1 MAVSKDIREYRS
13 YHLPLL
19 IIISIISHFP
29 FVLKGFGEIDATKI
43 AVSVIDM
50 LNNGPDA
57 AFANFYFSDVIPLYI
72 VYLQW
77 PTTLLEHNY

>member
-1 MAVSKDIREYRS
+1 MAFSKDIREDRS

-19 IIISIISHFP
+19 LLISIASHFP
-29 FVLKGFGEIDATKI
+29 FVLNGFGEIDATKI

-50 LNNGPDA
+50 INNGWDT

-72 VYLQW
+72 VYLK
-77 PTTLLEHNY
+77 